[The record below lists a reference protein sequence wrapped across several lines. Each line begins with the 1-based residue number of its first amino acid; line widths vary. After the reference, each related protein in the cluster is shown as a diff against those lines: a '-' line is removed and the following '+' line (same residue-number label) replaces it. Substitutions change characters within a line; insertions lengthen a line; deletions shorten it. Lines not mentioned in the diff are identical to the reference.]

1 MCIQRI
7 MEFVQCNVT
16 VLCFRNFTSYVCF
29 KPAISLHKYCFICIN
44 EGIKHFYGK
53 HSNSLTSTHSISIV
67 RTTIFS
73 SALIK
78 MFYCIITLPLNY
90 RLHIDRLKTMLPY

>member
-29 KPAISLHKYCFICIN
+29 EPAISLHKYPFICI
-44 EGIKHFYGK
+44 EDGIKHSHRK
-53 HSNSLTSTHSISIV
+53 HSNSLTSTHLISIV
-67 RTTIFS
+67 RLYNRIC
-73 SALIK
+73 IK
-78 MFYCIITLPLNY
+78 DLFELFTSMWNV
-90 RLHIDRLKTMLPY
+90 